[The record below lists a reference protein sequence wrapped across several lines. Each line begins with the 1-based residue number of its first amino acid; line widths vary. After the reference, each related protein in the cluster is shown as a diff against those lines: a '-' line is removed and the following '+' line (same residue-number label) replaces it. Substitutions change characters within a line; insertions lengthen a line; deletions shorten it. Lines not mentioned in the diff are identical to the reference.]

1 MESGALLV
9 LIPLMSQ
16 TLTSVGLTR
25 GFINFPFFSLIP
37 PFPGKKSPL
46 FLVFRVE
53 PNLFST
59 LKNAIAMV
67 FISITTVLNKVSYHF
82 IMLKYMFKQVY
93 VLKCCLS
100 PREAYQLFFFQKSN
114 RYIFLGKKIVYLY
127 SFSMLLQL
135 CYILGNIS

>member
-16 TLTSVGLTR
+16 TLTSVVLTR
-25 GFINFPFFSLIP
+25 GFINLPFFSLIP

-59 LKNAIAMV
+59 LKNAISMV
-67 FISITTVLNKVSYHF
+67 FISIATVLNKVPYHF

-100 PREAYQLFFFQKSN
+100 PREGYQFFFFS
-114 RYIFLGKKIVYLY
+114 KKATDTYFQEKNSV
-127 SFSMLLQL
+127 SLLIQ
-135 CYILGNIS
+135 YVITILLHFR